1 MRADGM
7 KIIGLTGGI
16 GSGKSTV
23 ARLFAE
29 LGVTVIDTDEIA
41 HELSRPPSEA
51 LEQIALEFGPDFINK
66 DGGLNRP
73 RMRELIF
80 ANADA
85 KVKLENIFHP
95 RIKAIVLQQLGKQ
108 SIHTPYVLLVVPLL
122 FETNTYSS
130 IIDSSLLVD
139 CSEEHQIERVKL
151 RSGLKNTEITA
162 IIANQLPRKARI
174 QRANDI
180 ILNESSLAHLQ
191 SSVSTLH
198 QRYQDQ
204 TCRFT

>member
-1 MRADGM
+1 M

-29 LGVTVIDTDEIA
+29 LGVPVIDTDEIA
-41 HELSRPPSEA
+41 HELSHPPSKA
-51 LEQIALEFGPDFINK
+51 LEQIALEFGTDFIEK
-66 DGGLNRP
+66 EGGLNRA

-80 ANADA
+80 ADADA

-95 RIKAIVLQQLGKQ
+95 RIKTIVMQQLDKQ
-108 SIHTPYVLLVVPLL
+108 AIHTPYVLLVVPLL

-180 ILNESSLAHLQ
+180 ILNESTLAHLQ
-191 SSVSTLH
+191 SSVSALH

>member
-23 ARLFAE
+23 ATLFAE
-29 LGVTVIDTDEIA
+29 LGVPIIDTDVIA
-41 HELSRPPSEA
+41 HTLSKAPSVA
-51 LEQIALEFGPDFINK
+51 LDQIAKEFGLRFIQE
-66 DGGLNRP
+66 DGSLDRA
-73 RMRELIF
+73 RMREHIYSD
-80 ANADA
+80 ADA
-85 KVKLENIFHP
+85 KAKLENIFHP
-95 RIKAIVLQQLGKQ
+95 LIKKVVIQQLDQ
-108 SIHTPYVLLVVPLL
+108 QAIQTPYVILVVPLL
-122 FETNTYSS
+122 FETSTYRST
-130 IIDSSLLVD
+130 IDRSLLVD
-139 CSEEHQIERVKL
+139 CSVERQIERVQA
-151 RSGLKNTEITA
+151 RNGLKNAEIEA

-174 QRANDI
+174 ELANDI

-191 SSVSTLH
+191 SSVSSLH